1 MDQKMLD
8 VLDGINV
15 TPEHSIVEDDET
27 RDGLI
32 ALISDA
38 KEIGCKPAL
47 EKHSHNLGYLTDPRR
62 SKYIDL
68 ADIQADHHVL
78 EIGSSMGQH
87 TRLMAQKCKAI
98 SGLEIVPLQA
108 AFSKLWCEEDGL
120 NNVDITS
127 GGANGVLPFEDAS
140 FDRVV
145 CNYVLEWCAGRN
157 DMDPG
162 DFHRAYIA
170 EMFRVLKPGGKLLL
184 TTKNRYSIRYV
195 TGGKDEHLGM
205 RFGNAL
211 PRWLQERML
220 NSDNLD
226 FTRGYLHSWAQLED
240 ILRGVGFAEAT
251 RFLTFPD
258 NRYAYYAGS
267 FEGFSADDLPQEAMA
282 GLTKKE
288 RLSLKLPAAL
298 FQQTTNSLV
307 FLADKPGA

>member
-1 MDQKMLD
+1 MLD
-8 VLDGINV
+8 ILGDINV
-15 TPEHSIVEDDET
+15 TPEHSLVEDDDT
-27 RDGLI
+27 RDRLI
-32 ALISDA
+32 ALITDA
-38 KEIGCKPAL
+38 KAIGCKPAL
-47 EKHSHNLGYLTDPRR
+47 EKHNHNLTYLTDPRR

-68 ADIQADHHVL
+68 ADIQPAHHVL
-78 EIGSSMGQH
+78 EIGSSLGQH
-87 TRLMAQKCKAI
+87 TRLMAQKCKAV

-120 NNVDITS
+120 DNVDITS
-127 GGANGVLPFEDAS
+127 GGANGVLPFADAS

-170 EMFRVLKPGGKLLL
+170 EMLRVLKPGGKLLL

-220 NSDNLD
+220 NKDNLD
-226 FTRGYLHSWAQLED
+226 FTRGYLHSWAQLES
-240 ILRGVGFAEAT
+240 ILRGVGFADAT

-258 NRYAYYAGS
+258 NRYAHYAGT
-267 FEGFSADDLPQEAMA
+267 FEAFDASALPADVTNA
-282 GLTKKE
+282 LTKKE
-288 RLSLKLPAAL
+288 KLSLKLPQSL
-298 FQQTTNSLV
+298 FAQTTNSLV
-307 FLADKPGA
+307 FLASKPGA